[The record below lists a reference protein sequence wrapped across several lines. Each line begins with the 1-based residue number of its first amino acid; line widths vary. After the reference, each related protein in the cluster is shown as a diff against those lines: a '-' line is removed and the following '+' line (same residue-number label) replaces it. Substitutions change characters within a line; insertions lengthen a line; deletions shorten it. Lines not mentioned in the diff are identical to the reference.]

1 MQPSRPHKRSRR
13 ALTHRERAR
22 CALRGEQPDF
32 VPHFEIEFQETGR
45 DFGGRTLFGLPG
57 EPDRTGLTALDIS
70 RHNARLRTDI
80 AERFDHSMVVSTFTP
95 RCPGR
100 TFEEES
106 IEQIKLL
113 RDLVGDDRMVLGG
126 GDPTY
131 AIPGAD
137 MEQFVASLF
146 EEPQRMKDE
155 AQRRVDE
162 TLKSFAAYRDAGA
175 EGFVLWS
182 DYAFNSGPFLS
193 PDMFAEFVTPY
204 LKQTIDGIR
213 ALGCYAIKH
222 TDGNIMPVIDQIISC
237 RPHALHSLDPMAGM
251 DIRLIKERYGR
262 QVCLIGNVH
271 CAYMQTGTP
280 QQIRESAE
288 YAMTHGKPGGGYIF
302 STSNCVFQG
311 MPLKSYDLIHAIWEA
326 NRDYT

>member
-1 MQPSRPHKRSRR
+1 MKETSEVIKIFTHK
-13 ALTHRERAR
+13 ERAIL
-22 CALRGEQPDF
+22 ALLGGQPDF
-32 VPHFEIEFQETGR
+32 VPHFEIEFQETAR

-57 EPDRTGLTALDIS
+57 EADRAGLTALDIN
-70 RHNARLRTDI
+70 RHNARLRADI
-80 AERFDHSMVVSTFTP
+80 AAKFDHSIVVSTFTP
-95 RCPGR
+95 GCPGR
-100 TFEEES
+100 TFEDES

-113 RDLVGDDRMVLGG
+113 CDLLGDERLILGG

-137 MEQFVASLF
+137 MAEFVTSLF

-155 AQRRVDE
+155 AQRRVDDA
-162 TLKSFAAYRDAGA
+162 LRSFAAYRDAGA

-193 PDMFAEFVTPY
+193 PDMFAEFITPY

-213 ALGCYAIKH
+213 SLGCYAIKH
-222 TDGNIMPVIDQIISC
+222 TDGNLMPVIDQIISC
-237 RPHALHSLDPMAGM
+237 RPHALHSLDPMAAM
-251 DIRLIKERYGR
+251 DIRLLKERYGR

-271 CAYMQTGTP
+271 CAHMQTGTP

-288 YAMTHGKPGGGYIF
+288 YAMTYGKPGGGYIF
-302 STSNCVFQG
+302 STSNIVFRG
-311 MPLKSYDLIHAIWEA
+311 MPLESYDLIHSVWKER
-326 NRDYT
+326 RDYT